1 MSNISSPKFIG
12 FVSGLIFFFFTLL
25 TSPPGGLSNEAWHVA
40 GVVLLMACWWATEAI
55 PLPATALIPLMLF
68 PLLGIYELEFIDSKN
83 PAKDAFAKVASPYAH
98 PNVFLFL
105 GGFILALAI
114 EKVNLHK
121 RIALKM
127 LLSIGTDAKYLIGGF
142 MLISA
147 LISMWIMN
155 TSTTLM
161 LLPIGLAIA
170 GVVQKTT
177 SLDKD
182 FSNFQTA
189 LLLGIAYAATIGG
202 MATPIGTGPNIVV
215 ISLIQEQGLDVS
227 FNNWMLLAT
236 PISLVMLLA
245 GWWLLTNIIF
255 PVHISGTEETKK
267 SLQKMYEGLG
277 KISVDEKRVLIIF
290 CFTALAWM
298 TRDLLDD
305 LTLLNGLTD
314 YGIAIIAAL
323 AIFITRSSNG
333 SGLIEWSTT
342 TRLPW
347 GILILF
353 GGGLSMANAIMASGL
368 GAWIGDSIPT
378 LNPGLLIL
386 LIVVL
391 IVFLTELTSNQATT
405 ATFVPIMI
413 LLAVSEQNL
422 MPDGSKDLS
431 LIAQLA
437 IPVALASSCAFML
450 PVATP
455 PNAIVYGSEKFS
467 IGQMMRAGLYF
478 NIAGIIIVTVFCIYM
493 LPLIF

>member
-1 MSNISSPKFIG
+1 MKNFSNPKTIG
-12 FVSGLIFFFFTLL
+12 FFIGLIFLLFTLL
-25 TSPPGGLSNEAWHVA
+25 TSPPAGLSISGWYVT
-40 GVVLLMACWWATEAI
+40 GVVLLMASWWATEAI
-55 PLPATALIPLMLF
+55 PLPVTALIPLALF
-68 PLLGIYELEFIDSKN
+68 PLLGIYDFSDAAN
-83 PAKDAFAKVASPYAH
+83 PAKSAFTKAAAPYAH

-127 LLSIGTDAKYLIGGF
+127 LLSLGADAKYLIGGF
-142 MLISA
+142 MLVSA
-147 LISMWIMN
+147 FISMWIMN

-170 GVVQKTT
+170 GVVRKTT
-177 SLDKD
+177 NLDKD

-202 MATPIGTGPNIVV
+202 ISTPIGTAPNIVV

-227 FNNWMLLAT
+227 FNQWMLLAL
-236 PISLVMLLA
+236 PISIIMLIV

-255 PVHISGTEETKK
+255 PVNISANKETKN
-267 SLQKMYEGLG
+267 SLQEMYQDLG
-277 KISVDEKRVLIIF
+277 AITTDEKRVFVIF
-290 CFTALAWM
+290 VLTALAWIF
-298 TRDLLDD
+298 RDLLDD
-305 LTLLNGLTD
+305 TYLLQGLTD

-323 AIFITRSSNG
+323 AVFITRSSQG
-333 SGLIEWSTT
+333 AGLIEWSITT
-342 TRLPW
+342 KLPW

-353 GGGLSMANAIMASGL
+353 GGGLSMANAIMSSGL
-368 GAWIGDSIPT
+368 GKWIGGLIPDISAV
-378 LNPGLLIL
+378 LLIL

-413 LLAVSEQNL
+413 ILATVEGNLL
-422 MPDGSKDLS
+422 PDGTSNLS
-431 LIAQLA
+431 LVAQLA
-437 IPVALASSCAFML
+437 IPVALAASCAFML

-455 PNAIVYGSEKFS
+455 PNAIVYGSEKFT
-467 IGQMMRAGLYF
+467 IAQMMKAGLYF
-478 NIAGIIIVTVFCIYM
+478 NILGILVVTAFSTFV

>member
-1 MSNISSPKFIG
+1 MKNFFNPKNFGFFIG
-12 FVSGLIFFFFTLL
+12 LFFLFFTLL
-25 TSPPGGLSNEAWHVA
+25 TSPPEGLSQSGWYVT
-40 GVVLLMACWWATEAI
+40 GVVLLMASWWATEAL
-55 PLPATALIPLMLF
+55 PLPVTALIPLALF
-68 PLLGIYELEFIDSKN
+68 PLLGIYDFSDASN
-83 PAKDAFAKVASPYAH
+83 PAKSAFTKAAAPYAH

-142 MLISA
+142 MLVSA
-147 LISMWIMN
+147 FISMWIMN

-170 GVVQKTT
+170 GVVRKTT
-177 SLDKD
+177 NLDRD
-182 FSNFQTA
+182 FLNFQTA

-202 MATPIGTGPNIVV
+202 ISTPIGTAPNIVV
-215 ISLIQEQGLDVS
+215 ISLIQEQGLEVS
-227 FNNWMLLAT
+227 FNQWMLLAL
-236 PISLVMLLA
+236 PISVIMLVG

-255 PVHISGTEETKK
+255 PVNINANKETQN
-267 SLQKMYEGLG
+267 SLQKMYLDLG
-277 KISVDEKRVLIIF
+277 VMSVDEKRVLIIF
-290 CFTALAWM
+290 TLTALAWM
-298 TRDLLDD
+298 FRDLLDN
-305 LTLLNGLTD
+305 TYLLQGLTD

-323 AIFITRSSNG
+323 AVFITRSSQG
-333 SGLIEWSTT
+333 SGLVEWSITT
-342 TRLPW
+342 KLPW

-353 GGGLSMANAIMASGL
+353 GGGLSMANAIMSSGL
-368 GAWIGDSIPT
+368 GKWIGGLIPDINT
-378 LNPGLLIL
+378 VLLIL

-413 LLAVSEQNL
+413 ILATVEGNLL
-422 MPDGSKDLS
+422 PDGTNNLG
-431 LIAQLA
+431 LVAQLA
-437 IPVALASSCAFML
+437 IPVALAASCAFML

-455 PNAIVYGSEKFS
+455 PNAIVYGSEKFT
-467 IGQMMRAGLYF
+467 IAQMMKAGLYF
-478 NIAGIIIVTVFCIYM
+478 NILGILVVTAFSAFV

>member
-1 MSNISSPKFIG
+1 MSNFSSPKFLG
-12 FVSGLIFFFFTLL
+12 FVSGLILFFFTLL
-25 TSPPGGLSNEAWHVA
+25 TSPPADLSIEAWHVA

-55 PLPATALIPLMLF
+55 PLPATALIPLVLF
-68 PLLGIYELEFIDSKN
+68 PLLGLYEQEFTNLDTQ
-83 PAKDAFAKVASPYAH
+83 AKEIFTKVASPYAH

-127 LLSIGTDAKYLIGGF
+127 LLSIGTDSKYLIGGF
-142 MLISA
+142 MLVSA

-202 MATPIGTGPNIVV
+202 MATPIGTGPNLVV
-215 ISLIQEQGLDVS
+215 MTLLQKQGLEIS
-227 FNNWMLLAT
+227 FTNWMLLAT
-236 PISLVMLLA
+236 PISVIMLLV
-245 GWWLLTNIIF
+245 GWWLLTQIIF
-255 PVHISGTEETKK
+255 PVHISGTDETKK
-267 SLQKMYEGLG
+267 SLQKMYASLG

-305 LTLLNGLTD
+305 LSFLKYLTD

-323 AIFITRSSNG
+323 AVFITRSSKG
-333 SGLIEWSTT
+333 SGLIEWSATT
-342 TRLPW
+342 KLPW

-353 GGGLSMANAIMASGL
+353 GGGLSMANAIMGSGL
-368 GAWIGDSIPT
+368 GLWIGNSIPT
-378 LNPGLLIL
+378 LNAALLIL

-413 LLAVSEQNL
+413 LLAISEQNL
-422 MPDGSKDLS
+422 LPDGSKDLS
-431 LIAQLA
+431 LVAQLA

-478 NIAGIIIVTVFCIYM
+478 NIAGIVIVTVFCIYV

>member
-1 MSNISSPKFIG
+1 MKNFSNPKTIG
-12 FVSGLIFFFFTLL
+12 FFIGLIFLLFTLL
-25 TSPPGGLSNEAWHVA
+25 TSPPAGLSISGWYVT
-40 GVVLLMACWWATEAI
+40 GVVLLMASWWATEAI
-55 PLPATALIPLMLF
+55 PLPVTALIPLALF
-68 PLLGIYELEFIDSKN
+68 PLLGIYDFSDAAN
-83 PAKDAFAKVASPYAH
+83 PAKSAFTKAAAPYAH

-127 LLSIGTDAKYLIGGF
+127 LLSLGTDAKYLIGGF
-142 MLISA
+142 MLVSA
-147 LISMWIMN
+147 FISMWIMN

-170 GVVQKTT
+170 GVVRKTT
-177 SLDKD
+177 NLDKD

-202 MATPIGTGPNIVV
+202 ISTPIGTAPNIVV

-227 FNNWMLLAT
+227 FNQWMLLAL
-236 PISLVMLLA
+236 PISIIMLIV

-255 PVHISGTEETKK
+255 PVKISANKETKN
-267 SLQKMYEGLG
+267 SLQEMYQDLG
-277 KISVDEKRVLIIF
+277 AITTDEKRVFVIF
-290 CFTALAWM
+290 ALTALAWIF
-298 TRDLLDD
+298 RDLLDD
-305 LTLLNGLTD
+305 TYLFQGLTD

-323 AIFITRSSNG
+323 AVFITRSSQG
-333 SGLIEWSTT
+333 AGLIEWSITT
-342 TRLPW
+342 KLPW

-353 GGGLSMANAIMASGL
+353 GGGLSMANAIMSSGL
-368 GAWIGDSIPT
+368 GKWIGGLIPDISAV
-378 LNPGLLIL
+378 LLIL

-413 LLAVSEQNL
+413 ILATVEGNLL
-422 MPDGSKDLS
+422 PDGTNNLS
-431 LIAQLA
+431 LVAQLA
-437 IPVALASSCAFML
+437 IPVALAASCAFML

-455 PNAIVYGSEKFS
+455 PNAIVYGSEKFT
-467 IGQMMRAGLYF
+467 IAQMMKAGLYF
-478 NIAGIIIVTVFCIYM
+478 NILGILVVTAFSTFV

>member
-1 MSNISSPKFIG
+1 MKNFSNPKTIG
-12 FVSGLIFFFFTLL
+12 FFIGLIFLLFTLL
-25 TSPPGGLSNEAWHVA
+25 TSPPAGLSISGWYVT
-40 GVVLLMACWWATEAI
+40 GVVLLMASWWATEAI
-55 PLPATALIPLMLF
+55 PLPVTALIPLALF
-68 PLLGIYELEFIDSKN
+68 PLLGIYDFSDAAN
-83 PAKDAFAKVASPYAH
+83 PAKSAFTKAAAPYAH

-121 RIALKM
+121 RIALRM
-127 LLSIGTDAKYLIGGF
+127 LLFLGTDAKYLIGGF
-142 MLISA
+142 MLVSA
-147 LISMWIMN
+147 FISMWIMN

-170 GVVQKTT
+170 GVVRKTT
-177 SLDKD
+177 NLDKD

-202 MATPIGTGPNIVV
+202 ISTPIGTAPNIVV

-227 FNNWMLLAT
+227 FNQWMLLAL
-236 PISLVMLLA
+236 PISIIMLIV

-255 PVHISGTEETKK
+255 PVNINANKETKN
-267 SLQKMYEGLG
+267 SLQEMYQDLG
-277 KISVDEKRVLIIF
+277 AITTDEKRVFVIF
-290 CFTALAWM
+290 VLTALAWIF
-298 TRDLLDD
+298 RDLLDD
-305 LTLLNGLTD
+305 TYLLQGLTD

-323 AIFITRSSNG
+323 AVFITRSSQG
-333 SGLIEWSTT
+333 AGLIEWSITT
-342 TRLPW
+342 KLPW

-353 GGGLSMANAIMASGL
+353 GGGLSMANAIMSSGL
-368 GAWIGDSIPT
+368 GKWIGGLIPDISAV
-378 LNPGLLIL
+378 LLIL

-413 LLAVSEQNL
+413 ILATVEGNLL
-422 MPDGSKDLS
+422 PDGTNNLS
-431 LIAQLA
+431 LVAQLA
-437 IPVALASSCAFML
+437 IPVALAASCAFML

-455 PNAIVYGSEKFS
+455 PNAIVYGSEKFT
-467 IGQMMRAGLYF
+467 IAQMMKAGLYF
-478 NIAGIIIVTVFCIYM
+478 NILGILVVTAFSTFV

>member
-1 MSNISSPKFIG
+1 MKNFFNPKNFGFFIG
-12 FVSGLIFFFFTLL
+12 LFFLFFTLL
-25 TSPPGGLSNEAWHVA
+25 ASPPEGLSQSGWHVT
-40 GVVLLMACWWATEAI
+40 GVVLLMASWWATEAL
-55 PLPATALIPLMLF
+55 PLPVTALVPLALF
-68 PLLGIYELEFIDSKN
+68 PLLGIYDFSDASN
-83 PAKDAFAKVASPYAH
+83 PAKSAFTKAAAPYAH

-142 MLISA
+142 MLVSA
-147 LISMWIMN
+147 FISMWIMN

-170 GVVQKTT
+170 GVVRKTT
-177 SLDKD
+177 NLDKD
-182 FSNFQTA
+182 FLNFQTA

-202 MATPIGTGPNIVV
+202 ISTPIGTAPNIVV
-215 ISLIQEQGLDVS
+215 ISLIQEQGLEVS
-227 FNNWMLLAT
+227 FNQWMLLAL
-236 PISLVMLLA
+236 PISVIMLVG

-255 PVHISGTEETKK
+255 PVNINANKETQN
-267 SLQKMYEGLG
+267 SLQKMYLDLG
-277 KISVDEKRVLIIF
+277 IMSVDEKRVLVIF
-290 CFTALAWM
+290 TLTALAWM
-298 TRDLLDD
+298 FRDLLDN
-305 LTLLNGLTD
+305 TYLLQGLTD

-323 AIFITRSSNG
+323 AVFITRSSQG
-333 SGLIEWSTT
+333 TGLVEWSITT
-342 TRLPW
+342 KLPW

-353 GGGLSMANAIMASGL
+353 GGGLSMANAIMSSGL
-368 GAWIGDSIPT
+368 GKWIGGLIPDINT
-378 LNPGLLIL
+378 VLLIL

-413 LLAVSEQNL
+413 ILATVEGNLL
-422 MPDGSKDLS
+422 PDGTNNLG
-431 LIAQLA
+431 LVAQLA
-437 IPVALASSCAFML
+437 IPVALAASCAFML

-455 PNAIVYGSEKFS
+455 PNAIVYGSEKFT
-467 IGQMMRAGLYF
+467 IAQMMKAGLYF
-478 NIAGIIIVTVFCIYM
+478 NILGILVVTAFSAFV

>member
-1 MSNISSPKFIG
+1 MKNFSNPKTIG
-12 FVSGLIFFFFTLL
+12 FFIGLIFLLFTLL
-25 TSPPGGLSNEAWHVA
+25 TSPPAGLSISGWYVT
-40 GVVLLMACWWATEAI
+40 GVVLLMASWWATEAI
-55 PLPATALIPLMLF
+55 PLPVTALIPLALF
-68 PLLGIYELEFIDSKN
+68 PLLGIYDFSDAAN
-83 PAKDAFAKVASPYAH
+83 PAKSAFTKAAAPYAH

-127 LLSIGTDAKYLIGGF
+127 LLSLGTDAKYLIGGF
-142 MLISA
+142 MLVSA
-147 LISMWIMN
+147 FISMWIMN

-170 GVVQKTT
+170 GVVRKTT
-177 SLDKD
+177 NLDKD

-202 MATPIGTGPNIVV
+202 ISTPIGTAPNIVV

-227 FNNWMLLAT
+227 FNQWMLLAL
-236 PISLVMLLA
+236 PISIIMLIV

-255 PVHISGTEETKK
+255 PVNISANKETKN
-267 SLQKMYEGLG
+267 SLQEMYQGLG
-277 KISVDEKRVLIIF
+277 AITTDEKRVFVIF
-290 CFTALAWM
+290 VLTALAWIF
-298 TRDLLDD
+298 RDLLDD
-305 LTLLNGLTD
+305 TYLLQGLTD

-323 AIFITRSSNG
+323 AVFITRSSQG
-333 SGLIEWSTT
+333 AGLIEWSITT
-342 TRLPW
+342 KLPW

-353 GGGLSMANAIMASGL
+353 GGGLSMANAIMSSGL
-368 GAWIGDSIPT
+368 GKWIGGLIPDINT
-378 LNPGLLIL
+378 VLLIL

-413 LLAVSEQNL
+413 ILATVEGNLL
-422 MPDGSKDLS
+422 PDGTNNLS
-431 LIAQLA
+431 LVAQLA
-437 IPVALASSCAFML
+437 IPVALAASCAFML

-455 PNAIVYGSEKFS
+455 PNAIVYGSEKFT
-467 IGQMMRAGLYF
+467 IAQMMKAGLYF
-478 NIAGIIIVTVFCIYM
+478 NILGILVVTAFSTFV

>member
-1 MSNISSPKFIG
+1 MKNFFNPKTLG
-12 FVSGLIFFFFTLL
+12 FFVGLFFLLFTLI
-25 TSPPGGLSNEAWHVA
+25 TSPPEGLSQSGWHVT
-40 GVVLLMACWWATEAI
+40 GVVLLMASWWATEAL
-55 PLPATALIPLMLF
+55 PLPVTALVPLALF
-68 PLLGIYELEFIDSKN
+68 PLLGIYDFSDAN
-83 PAKDAFAKVASPYAH
+83 NTAKSAFTKAAAPYAH

-127 LLSIGTDAKYLIGGF
+127 LISIGTDAKYLIGGF
-142 MLISA
+142 MLVSA

-170 GVVQKTT
+170 GVVRKTT
-177 SLDKD
+177 NLDKD
-182 FSNFQTA
+182 FFNFQTS

-202 MATPIGTGPNIVV
+202 ISTPIGTAPNIVV
-215 ISLIQEQGLDVS
+215 ISLIQEQGLEVS
-227 FNNWMLLAT
+227 FNQWMLLAL
-236 PISLVMLLA
+236 PISVIMLVG

-255 PVHISGTEETKK
+255 PVNINANKETQN
-267 SLQKMYEGLG
+267 SLQKMYLDLG
-277 KISVDEKRVLIIF
+277 TMSVDEKRVLVIF
-290 CFTALAWM
+290 VLTALAWM
-298 TRDLLDD
+298 FRDLLDN
-305 LTLLNGLTD
+305 TYLLQGLTD

-323 AIFITRSSNG
+323 AVFITRSSQG
-333 SGLIEWSTT
+333 TGLVEWSITT
-342 TRLPW
+342 KLPW

-353 GGGLSMANAIMASGL
+353 GGGLSMANAIMSSGL
-368 GAWIGDSIPT
+368 GKWIGGLIPDI
-378 LNPGLLIL
+378 NAVLLIL

-413 LLAVSEQNL
+413 ILATVEGNLL
-422 MPDGSKDLS
+422 PDGTNNLG
-431 LIAQLA
+431 LVAQLA
-437 IPVALASSCAFML
+437 IPVALAASCAFML

-455 PNAIVYGSEKFS
+455 PNAIVYGSEKFT
-467 IGQMMRAGLYF
+467 IAQMMKAGLYF
-478 NIAGIIIVTVFCIYM
+478 NILGILVVTVFSAFV

>member
-1 MSNISSPKFIG
+1 MKNFSNPKTIG
-12 FVSGLIFFFFTLL
+12 FFIGLIFLLFTLL
-25 TSPPGGLSNEAWHVA
+25 TSPPAGLSISGWYVT
-40 GVVLLMACWWATEAI
+40 GVVLLMASWWATEAI
-55 PLPATALIPLMLF
+55 PLPVTALIPLALF
-68 PLLGIYELEFIDSKN
+68 PLLGIYDFSDAAN
-83 PAKDAFAKVASPYAH
+83 PAKSAFTKAAAPYAH

-127 LLSIGTDAKYLIGGF
+127 LLSLGTDAKYLIGGF
-142 MLISA
+142 MLVSA
-147 LISMWIMN
+147 FISMWIMN

-170 GVVQKTT
+170 GVVRKTT
-177 SLDKD
+177 NLDKD

-202 MATPIGTGPNIVV
+202 ISTPIGTAPNIVV

-227 FNNWMLLAT
+227 FNQWMLLAL
-236 PISLVMLLA
+236 PISIIMLIV

-255 PVHISGTEETKK
+255 PVNISANKETKN
-267 SLQKMYEGLG
+267 SLQEMYQDLG
-277 KISVDEKRVLIIF
+277 AITTDEKRVFVIF
-290 CFTALAWM
+290 VLTALAWIF
-298 TRDLLDD
+298 RDLLDD
-305 LTLLNGLTD
+305 TYLFQGLTD

-323 AIFITRSSNG
+323 AVFITRSSQG
-333 SGLIEWSTT
+333 AGLIEWSITT
-342 TRLPW
+342 KLPW

-353 GGGLSMANAIMASGL
+353 GGGLSMANAIMSSGL
-368 GAWIGDSIPT
+368 GKWIGGLIPDISAV
-378 LNPGLLIL
+378 LLIL

-413 LLAVSEQNL
+413 ILATVEGNLL
-422 MPDGSKDLS
+422 PDGTNNLS
-431 LIAQLA
+431 LVAQLA
-437 IPVALASSCAFML
+437 IPVALAASCAFML

-455 PNAIVYGSEKFS
+455 PNAIVYGSEKFT
-467 IGQMMRAGLYF
+467 IAQMMKAGLFF
-478 NIAGIIIVTVFCIYM
+478 NILGILVVTAFSTFV

>member
-1 MSNISSPKFIG
+1 MKNFFNPKNFGFFIG
-12 FVSGLIFFFFTLL
+12 LFFLFFTLL
-25 TSPPGGLSNEAWHVA
+25 ASPPEGLSQSGWHVT
-40 GVVLLMACWWATEAI
+40 GVVLLMASWWATEAL
-55 PLPATALIPLMLF
+55 PLPVTAFVPLALF
-68 PLLGIYELEFIDSKN
+68 PLLGIYDFSDASN
-83 PAKDAFAKVASPYAH
+83 PAKSAFTKAAAPYAH

-142 MLISA
+142 MLVSA
-147 LISMWIMN
+147 FISMWIMN

-170 GVVQKTT
+170 GVVRKTT
-177 SLDKD
+177 NLDKD
-182 FSNFQTA
+182 FLNFQTA

-202 MATPIGTGPNIVV
+202 ISTPIGTAPNIVV
-215 ISLIQEQGLDVS
+215 ISLIQEQGLEVS
-227 FNNWMLLAT
+227 FNQWMLLAL
-236 PISLVMLLA
+236 PISVIMLVG

-255 PVHISGTEETKK
+255 PVNINANKETQN
-267 SLQKMYEGLG
+267 SLQKMYLDLG
-277 KISVDEKRVLIIF
+277 IMSVDEKRVLVIF
-290 CFTALAWM
+290 TLTALAWM
-298 TRDLLDD
+298 FRDLLDN
-305 LTLLNGLTD
+305 TYLLQGLTD

-323 AIFITRSSNG
+323 AVFITRSSQG
-333 SGLIEWSTT
+333 SGLVEWSITT
-342 TRLPW
+342 KLPW

-353 GGGLSMANAIMASGL
+353 GGGLSMANAIMSSGL
-368 GAWIGDSIPT
+368 GKWIGGLIPDINT
-378 LNPGLLIL
+378 VLLIL

-413 LLAVSEQNL
+413 ILATVEGNLL
-422 MPDGSKDLS
+422 PDGTNNLG
-431 LIAQLA
+431 LVAQLA
-437 IPVALASSCAFML
+437 IPVALAASCAFML

-455 PNAIVYGSEKFS
+455 PNAIVYGSEKFT
-467 IGQMMRAGLYF
+467 IAQMMKAGLYF
-478 NIAGIIIVTVFCIYM
+478 NILGILVVTAFSAFV

>member
-1 MSNISSPKFIG
+1 MKNFFNPKNFGFFIG
-12 FVSGLIFFFFTLL
+12 LFFLFFTLL
-25 TSPPGGLSNEAWHVA
+25 TSPPEGLSQSGWYVT
-40 GVVLLMACWWATEAI
+40 GVVLLMASWWATEAL
-55 PLPATALIPLMLF
+55 PLPVTALIPLALF
-68 PLLGIYELEFIDSKN
+68 PLLGIYDFSDASN
-83 PAKDAFAKVASPYAH
+83 PAKSAFTKAAAPYAH

-142 MLISA
+142 MLVSA
-147 LISMWIMN
+147 FISMWIMN

-170 GVVQKTT
+170 GVVRKTT
-177 SLDKD
+177 NLDKD
-182 FSNFQTA
+182 FLNFQTA

-202 MATPIGTGPNIVV
+202 ISTPIGTAPNIVV
-215 ISLIQEQGLDVS
+215 ISLIQEQGLEVS
-227 FNNWMLLAT
+227 FNQWMLLAL
-236 PISLVMLLA
+236 PISVIMLVG

-255 PVHISGTEETKK
+255 PVNINANKETQN
-267 SLQKMYEGLG
+267 SLQKMYLDLG
-277 KISVDEKRVLIIF
+277 VMSVDEKRVLIIF
-290 CFTALAWM
+290 TLTALAWM
-298 TRDLLDD
+298 FRDLLDN
-305 LTLLNGLTD
+305 TYLLRGLTD

-323 AIFITRSSNG
+323 AVFITRSSQG
-333 SGLIEWSTT
+333 SGLVEWSITT
-342 TRLPW
+342 KLPW

-353 GGGLSMANAIMASGL
+353 GGGLSMANAIMSSGL
-368 GAWIGDSIPT
+368 GKWIGGLIPDINT
-378 LNPGLLIL
+378 VLLIL

-413 LLAVSEQNL
+413 ILATVEGNLL
-422 MPDGSKDLS
+422 PDGTNNLG
-431 LIAQLA
+431 LVAQLA
-437 IPVALASSCAFML
+437 IPVALAASCAFML

-455 PNAIVYGSEKFS
+455 PNAIVYGSEKFT
-467 IGQMMRAGLYF
+467 IAQMMKAGLYF
-478 NIAGIIIVTVFCIYM
+478 NILGILVVTAFSAFV

>member
-1 MSNISSPKFIG
+1 MKNFFNPKKFGFFIG
-12 FVSGLIFFFFTLL
+12 IIFLFFTLL
-25 TSPPGGLSNEAWHVA
+25 TSPPEGLSQSGWYVT
-40 GVVLLMACWWATEAI
+40 GVVLLMASWWATEAL
-55 PLPATALIPLMLF
+55 PLPVTALIPLALF
-68 PLLGIYELEFIDSKN
+68 PLLGIYDFSDASN
-83 PAKDAFAKVASPYAH
+83 PAKSAFTKAAAPYAH

-142 MLISA
+142 MLVSA
-147 LISMWIMN
+147 IISMWIMN

-170 GVVQKTT
+170 GVVRKTT
-177 SLDKD
+177 NLDKD
-182 FSNFQTA
+182 FLNFQTA

-202 MATPIGTGPNIVV
+202 ISTPIGTAPNIVV
-215 ISLIQEQGLDVS
+215 ISLIQEQGLEVS
-227 FNNWMLLAT
+227 FNQWMLLAL
-236 PISLVMLLA
+236 PISVIMLVG

-255 PVHISGTEETKK
+255 PVNINANKETQN
-267 SLQKMYEGLG
+267 SLQKMYLDLG
-277 KISVDEKRVLIIF
+277 VMSVDEKRVLIIF
-290 CFTALAWM
+290 TLTALAWM
-298 TRDLLDD
+298 FRDLLDN
-305 LTLLNGLTD
+305 TYLLQGLTD

-323 AIFITRSSNG
+323 AVFITRSSKG
-333 SGLIEWSTT
+333 SGLVEWSITT
-342 TRLPW
+342 KLPW

-353 GGGLSMANAIMASGL
+353 GGGLSMANAIMSSGL
-368 GAWIGDSIPT
+368 GKWIGGLIPDINT
-378 LNPGLLIL
+378 VLLIL

-413 LLAVSEQNL
+413 ILATVEGNLL
-422 MPDGSKDLS
+422 PDGTNNLG
-431 LIAQLA
+431 LVAQLA
-437 IPVALASSCAFML
+437 IPVALAASCAFML

-455 PNAIVYGSEKFS
+455 PNAIVYGSEKFT
-467 IGQMMRAGLYF
+467 IAQMMKAGLYF
-478 NIAGIIIVTVFCIYM
+478 NILGILVVTAFSAFV

>member
-1 MSNISSPKFIG
+1 MKNFFNPKNFGFFIG
-12 FVSGLIFFFFTLL
+12 LFFLFFTLL
-25 TSPPGGLSNEAWHVA
+25 TSPPEGLSQSGWYVT
-40 GVVLLMACWWATEAI
+40 GVVLLMASWWATEAL
-55 PLPATALIPLMLF
+55 PLPVTALIPLALF
-68 PLLGIYELEFIDSKN
+68 PLLGIYDFSDASN
-83 PAKDAFAKVASPYAH
+83 PAKSAFTKAAAPYAH

-142 MLISA
+142 MFVSA
-147 LISMWIMN
+147 FISMWIMN

-170 GVVQKTT
+170 GVVRKTT
-177 SLDKD
+177 NLDRD
-182 FSNFQTA
+182 FLNFQTA

-202 MATPIGTGPNIVV
+202 ISTPIGTAPNIVV
-215 ISLIQEQGLDVS
+215 ISLIQEQGLEVS
-227 FNNWMLLAT
+227 FNQWMLLAL
-236 PISLVMLLA
+236 PISVIMLVG

-255 PVHISGTEETKK
+255 PVNINANKETQN
-267 SLQKMYEGLG
+267 SLQKMYLDLG
-277 KISVDEKRVLIIF
+277 AMSVDEKRVLIIF
-290 CFTALAWM
+290 TLTALAWM
-298 TRDLLDD
+298 FRDLLDN
-305 LTLLNGLTD
+305 TYLLQGLTD

-323 AIFITRSSNG
+323 AVFITRSSKG
-333 SGLIEWSTT
+333 SGLVEWSITT
-342 TRLPW
+342 KLPW

-353 GGGLSMANAIMASGL
+353 GGGLSMANAIMSSGL
-368 GAWIGDSIPT
+368 GKWIGSLIPDINT
-378 LNPGLLIL
+378 VLLIL

-413 LLAVSEQNL
+413 ILATVEGNLL
-422 MPDGSKDLS
+422 PDGTNNLG
-431 LIAQLA
+431 LVAQLA
-437 IPVALASSCAFML
+437 IPVALAASCAFML

-455 PNAIVYGSEKFS
+455 PNAIVYGSEKFT
-467 IGQMMRAGLYF
+467 IAQMMKAGLYF
-478 NIAGIIIVTVFCIYM
+478 NILGILVVTAFSAFV

>member
-1 MSNISSPKFIG
+1 MKNFSNPKTIG
-12 FVSGLIFFFFTLL
+12 FFIGLIFLLFTLL
-25 TSPPGGLSNEAWHVA
+25 TSPPAGLSISGWYVT
-40 GVVLLMACWWATEAI
+40 GVVLLMASWWATEAI
-55 PLPATALIPLMLF
+55 PLPVTALIPLALF
-68 PLLGIYELEFIDSKN
+68 PLLGIYDFSDAAN
-83 PAKDAFAKVASPYAH
+83 PAKSAFTKAAAPYAH

-121 RIALKM
+121 RIALRM
-127 LLSIGTDAKYLIGGF
+127 LLFLGTDAKYLIGGF
-142 MLISA
+142 MLVSA
-147 LISMWIMN
+147 FISMWIMN

-170 GVVQKTT
+170 GVVRKTT
-177 SLDKD
+177 NLDKD

-202 MATPIGTGPNIVV
+202 ISTPIGTAPNIVV

-227 FNNWMLLAT
+227 FNQWMLLAL
-236 PISLVMLLA
+236 PISIIMLMI

-255 PVHISGTEETKK
+255 PVNISANKETKN
-267 SLQKMYEGLG
+267 SLQEMYQDLG
-277 KISVDEKRVLIIF
+277 AITTDEKRVFVIF
-290 CFTALAWM
+290 VLTALAWIF
-298 TRDLLDD
+298 RDLLDD
-305 LTLLNGLTD
+305 THLLQGLTD

-323 AIFITRSSNG
+323 AVFITRSSQG
-333 SGLIEWSTT
+333 AGLIEWSITT
-342 TRLPW
+342 KLPW

-353 GGGLSMANAIMASGL
+353 GGGLSMANAIMSSGL
-368 GAWIGDSIPT
+368 GKWIGGLIPDISAV
-378 LNPGLLIL
+378 LLIL

-413 LLAVSEQNL
+413 ILATVEGNLL
-422 MPDGSKDLS
+422 PDGTNNLS
-431 LIAQLA
+431 LVAQLA
-437 IPVALASSCAFML
+437 IPVALAASCAFML

-455 PNAIVYGSEKFS
+455 PNAIVYGSEKFT
-467 IGQMMRAGLYF
+467 IAQMMKAGLYF
-478 NIAGIIIVTVFCIYM
+478 NILGILVVTAFSTFV

>member
-1 MSNISSPKFIG
+1 MKNFFNPKKFGFFIG
-12 FVSGLIFFFFTLL
+12 IIFLFFTLL
-25 TSPPGGLSNEAWHVA
+25 TSPPEGLSQSGWYVT
-40 GVVLLMACWWATEAI
+40 GVVLLMASWWATEAL
-55 PLPATALIPLMLF
+55 PLPVTALIPLALF
-68 PLLGIYELEFIDSKN
+68 PLLGIYDLGDVSN
-83 PAKDAFAKVASPYAH
+83 PAKSAFTKAAAPYAH

-142 MLISA
+142 MLVSA
-147 LISMWIMN
+147 FISMWIMN

-170 GVVQKTT
+170 GVVRKTT
-177 SLDKD
+177 NLDKD
-182 FSNFQTA
+182 FLNFQTA

-202 MATPIGTGPNIVV
+202 ISTPIGTAPNIVV
-215 ISLIQEQGLDVS
+215 ISLIQEQGLEVS
-227 FNNWMLLAT
+227 FNQWMLLAL
-236 PISLVMLLA
+236 PISVIMLVG

-255 PVHISGTEETKK
+255 PVNISANKETQN
-267 SLQKMYEGLG
+267 SLQKMYLDLG
-277 KISVDEKRVLIIF
+277 VMSVDEKRVLIIF
-290 CFTALAWM
+290 TLTALAWM
-298 TRDLLDD
+298 FRDLLDN
-305 LTLLNGLTD
+305 TYLLQGLTD

-323 AIFITRSSNG
+323 AVFITRSSKG
-333 SGLIEWSTT
+333 SGLVEWSITT
-342 TRLPW
+342 KLPW

-353 GGGLSMANAIMASGL
+353 GGGLSMANAIMSSGL
-368 GAWIGDSIPT
+368 GKWIGGLIPDINT
-378 LNPGLLIL
+378 VLLIL

-413 LLAVSEQNL
+413 ILATVEGNLL
-422 MPDGSKDLS
+422 PDGTNNLG
-431 LIAQLA
+431 LVAQLA
-437 IPVALASSCAFML
+437 IPVALAASCAFML

-455 PNAIVYGSEKFS
+455 PNAIVYGSEKFT
-467 IGQMMRAGLYF
+467 IAQMMKAGLYF
-478 NIAGIIIVTVFCIYM
+478 NILGILVVTAFSAFV